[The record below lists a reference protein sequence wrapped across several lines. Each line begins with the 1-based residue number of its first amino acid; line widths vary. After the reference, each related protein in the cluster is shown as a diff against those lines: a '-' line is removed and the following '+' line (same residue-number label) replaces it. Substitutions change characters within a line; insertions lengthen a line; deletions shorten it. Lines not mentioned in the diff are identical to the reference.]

1 MAAPTS
7 TYRLQVTPRFTLT
20 DAADLVDYLDRL
32 GVGALYT
39 SPLLAATPGSD
50 HGYDL
55 TDPSRVDPDRGGE
68 AGRRAL
74 VDRLRRAG
82 LGLVVD
88 VVCNHMGVADAY
100 ANPWWWDVL
109 RQGPGSPYAGFFDVD
124 WSAGPLLLPVLADDG
139 DGGVAAERDLKVVDD
154 TLTYHEHRFPLAPGT
169 GTGPV
174 GEVHAR
180 QHYRLVGWRRGVAEL
195 TYRRFFNIDTL
206 ACLRTERDEVFDA
219 VHALPLRWI
228 ADGEVTGLRIDHPDG
243 LADPTGYLRR
253 LRSAAPHAWLVVE
266 KVVAVGEDLPASWPV
281 DGTTGYEALR
291 EICGVFVDPAG
302 RDGLAAAAGLAGR
315 TRFAAVARAARRHV
329 VDTLLV
335 AEARRIAAAARPLL
349 PERPAEMVTDTVREL
364 LVAMPAYRAY
374 LPAHRWALDEAVA
387 TVARDH
393 PRLAGPAR
401 RLRDEMVARPAGALA
416 VRFQQSTG
424 AVSAKGVEDTAFYR
438 HQVLVAL
445 GEVGGD
451 PDRFGVPPAEF
462 HAANALR
469 ESAWPRTMTT
479 LSTHDTKRSEDV
491 RARLAVLSEL
501 PGEWAERVRRWS
513 ARCPVGDPAV
523 EPLTWQTL
531 VGAWPI
537 GVDRLTDH
545 LVKVVREMRTRTDWL
560 RPDPAYEGV
569 VRDWPRRVAANRD
582 LLAEVAAFVGRIAPP
597 GWSNALG
604 QKLLQLAGPGVPDV
618 YQGTEL
624 WDHSLVDPDNR
635 RPVDFALRRRL
646 LDRIDAGW
654 LPPVDETGAAKL
666 LLTARTLRLRRA
678 RPELFCGYR
687 PVSAEGPARAHVV
700 GFHRGPGLV
709 AVATRL
715 PVGLAAAGG
724 WRDTVLTLPGAGWI
738 DALTGQRHDTPHP
751 RVSDVLGW
759 LPVALL
765 MQSTE
770 S

>member
-7 TYRLQVTPRFTLT
+7 TYRLQVSPRFTLT
-20 DAADLVDYLDRL
+20 DAAGLVDYLDRL
-32 GVGALYT
+32 GVGAVYT

-55 TDPSRVDPDRGGE
+55 TDPFEVDPDRGGE
-68 AGRRAL
+68 AGRREL

-88 VVCNHMGVADAY
+88 VVCNHMGVADAA

-109 RQGPGSPYAGFFDVD
+109 RRGPGSPYAGYFDVD

-139 DGGVAAERDLKVVDD
+139 DGGTAAERDLKVVDD

-253 LRSAAPHAWLVVE
+253 LRAAAPHAWIVVE
-266 KVVAVGEDLPASWPV
+266 KVVAVGENLPATWPV

-291 EICGVFVDPAG
+291 EICGVFVDPGG
-302 RDGLAAAAGLAGR
+302 RDGLAAAAGPAGR
-315 TRFAAVARAARRHV
+315 TRFPAVARAARRHV

-335 AEARRIAAAARPLL
+335 AETHRIVAAARAVL
-349 PERPAEMVTDTVREL
+349 PEQPAEAVTDLVREL

-374 LPAHRWALDEAVA
+374 LPAHRWTLDEAVT
-387 TVARDH
+387 TVAREH

-401 RLRDEMVARPAGALA
+401 RLRDEMVARPAGPLA

-438 HQVLVAL
+438 HQALVAL

-462 HAANALR
+462 HAANAAR
-469 ESAWPRTMTT
+469 EAARPATMTT
-479 LSTHDTKRSEDV
+479 LSTHDTKRAEDV

-501 PGEWAERVRRWS
+501 PGEWAGRVRRWS

-523 EPLTWQTL
+523 EPLAWQTL

-537 GVDRLTDH
+537 GVDRLADH
-545 LVKVVREMRTRTDWL
+545 LLKVVREMRTRTDWL
-560 RPDPAYEGV
+560 RPDPAYEGL
-569 VRDWPRRVAANRD
+569 VRDWPRRVAAHRE
-582 LLAEVAAFVGRIAPP
+582 LLAEVAEFVGRIAPP

-646 LDRIDAGW
+646 LDRIEAGW

-666 LLTARTLRLRRA
+666 LLTARTLGLRRS
-678 RPELFCGYR
+678 RPALFRGYR
-687 PVSAEGPARAHVV
+687 PVSAEGPARAHLV
-700 GFHRGPGLV
+700 GFHRAPGLA

-724 WRDTVLTLPGAGWI
+724 WRDTLLTLPGAGWT
-738 DALTGQRHDTPHP
+738 DVLTGQRHDTPHP

-765 MQSTE
+765 VQGRQS
-770 S
+770 